1 MTSLPVL
8 EMAYGP
14 IGNAPIEDPNTK
26 EGKMWH
32 DIFHDV
38 TKVPG
43 FQRVG
48 WSRRLDKPEIN
59 MFAICTFMLLIL
71 PNLVRKRQR

>member
-1 MTSLPVL
+1 MTALPVL

-14 IGNAPIEDPNTK
+14 IGNAPIGDPNTK

-48 WSRRLDKPEIN
+48 
-59 MFAICTFMLLIL
+59 
-71 PNLVRKRQR
+71 